1 LEEIRLHGRG
11 GQGVVLCSELIAL
24 AALYDG
30 KFARA
35 FPWFGIARRGA
46 PVTSFIMIGKPN
58 EITRSMIYSPK
69 YVMVLD
75 PHLHK
80 VMPSITDGIKDGGIY
95 IQNTVKE
102 PNELINE
109 LNLKVKL
116 SIVASVDATGLA
128 MKYMGVAIPNIAMLG
143 AFARVTGLIT
153 LDSAKKAIKA
163 KFPERV
169 WDSYI
174 KCLEAGYKEVR
185 IKVM

>member
-1 LEEIRLHGRG
+1 
-11 GQGVVLCSELIAL
+11 
-24 AALYDG
+24 
-30 KFARA
+30 
-35 FPWFGIARRGA
+35 
-46 PVTSFIMIGKPN
+46 
-58 EITRSMIYSPK
+58 
-69 YVMVLD
+69 MVLD